1 MDYELKLRRHASREI
16 DKYWENF
23 QKSTSYQH
31 LLTVPGFSQVP
42 PDEIRLILVTFFVHA
57 FDNLRSTIQ
66 ALDTEHV
73 AAGLQETLQTYHDD
87 ALDRSESLAIAAEL
101 LKTFMIWLIAT
112 NEIKLTILEFVDAL
126 MNVFVTATYLLGLT
140 EEEALTSPFGNDDF
154 DLPGV
159 DDAFSDPDNDVDFDS
174 ENMAELFQLTMT
186 FLESKTWLQVP
197 KPVQNQE
204 LFGATTL
211 FLAHT
216 IQSLFGH
223 DPKNWTAQDIKAAMS
238 MLLYDKKPLVL
249 ISAQSLD
256 KWSLFS
262 FDLQQPPTSGHQP
275 SDRHLLQLPKVAFK
289 NLLPPN
295 QHPNNLLVTQQKR
308 QRIIE
313 LFRSLGGKS
322 TNTTNNDTKSPLRLV
337 R

>member
-223 DPKNWTAQDIKAAMS
+223 DAKNWTAQDIKAAMS
-238 MLLYDKKPLVL
+238 MLLYDKKTIGPDQRAVIGQMVAIFIRSTTTSHLWTPTQRQALATAAESRVQELV
-249 ISAQSLD
+249 AA
-256 KWSLFS
+256 KPAP
-262 FDLQQPPTSGHQP
+262 QQPTSNPTE
-275 SDRHLLQLPKVAFK
+275 
-289 NLLPPN
+289 
-295 QHPNNLLVTQQKR
+295 T
-308 QRIIE
+308 
-313 LFRSLGGKS
+313 
-322 TNTTNNDTKSPLRLV
+322 TTNNRVVPIAGWQKHKHDK
-337 R
+337 

>member
-101 LKTFMIWLIAT
+101 LKTFMLWLIAT

-140 EEEALTSPFGNDDF
+140 EEGALTSPFGNDDF

-159 DDAFSDPDNDVDFDS
+159 DDAFSSKSGTLWCHHVVPCPHDS
-174 ENMAELFQLTMT
+174 EFVRPRSKEL
-186 FLESKTWLQVP
+186 
-197 KPVQNQE
+197 
-204 LFGATTL
+204 
-211 FLAHT
+211 
-216 IQSLFGH
+216 
-223 DPKNWTAQDIKAAMS
+223 DR
-238 MLLYDKKPLVL
+238 
-249 ISAQSLD
+249 
-256 KWSLFS
+256 
-262 FDLQQPPTSGHQP
+262 SGH
-275 SDRHLLQLPKVAFK
+275 
-289 NLLPPN
+289 
-295 QHPNNLLVTQQKR
+295 
-308 QRIIE
+308 
-313 LFRSLGGKS
+313 
-322 TNTTNNDTKSPLRLV
+322 
-337 R
+337 